1 MFTRREGNMLNR
13 NRFGASRKPYFVRED
28 AIRGLRLLFLLIC
41 SLIIACG
48 GGDDAEM
55 DSEGGEAADST
66 SQESM
71 AKKNEKAI
79 KVNVAPVYTGDL
91 VIPIFADGVI
101 RTPQSV
107 DVRTKIASEVVRVYV
122 DDGDHV
128 SRGQLIAQL
137 DEREY
142 VLALEESRYR
152 YFGALSQAAA
162 EKDTV
167 TVNADA
173 LATYEERKSELERQ
187 VRLGRMKREEYQD
200 ELLALE
206 IEALQNGAFRRQLF
220 EQRTGLGDA
229 RVAESRSKLNLD
241 YTRIRAPFS
250 GTVENLG
257 IVTGEMLSIGTSVCS
272 IVNNNR
278 LEAVVNV
285 LEADLGNLVEGR
297 PVLIAVPATGDTI
310 AGRVDVISPQLDQT
324 SRTCRVIIRF
334 DNPDSRYRPGMF
346 VRAEIAG
353 FIHPDK
359 RLVPKEAVL
368 TRDNRPLVFKVNA
381 DRAQWLYVR
390 TGLENNQWVEIEDVF
405 SGGSLAGGDL
415 VVVSDHLTLAHEA
428 NIRIRRTEPTVD
440 RWVTLNETLE

>member
-1 MFTRREGNMLNR
+1 MLSSSRSGESIRR
-13 NRFGASRKPYFVRED
+13 KVDRERTLPGFR
-28 AIRGLRLLFLLIC
+28 IVFFLIFLLV
-41 SLIIACG
+41 IACG
-48 GGDDAEM
+48 GGEDAETG
-55 DSEGGEAADST
+55 SEGEDQADST
-66 SQESM
+66 AHSSSTE
-71 AKKNEKAI
+71 KNEKAI
-79 KVNVAPVYTGDL
+79 KVNVAPVHQGDL

-101 RTPQSV
+101 QTPQSV
-107 DVRTKIASEVVRVYV
+107 SVKTKVSGEVIKVYV
-122 DDGDHV
+122 DDGDRV
-128 SRGQLIAQL
+128 SRGQMIAQV

-142 VLALEESRYR
+142 ILALEESRYR
-152 YFGALSQAAA
+152 YYGALSQAAA
-162 EKDTV
+162 EKETL

-173 LATYEERKSELERQ
+173 LASYQDRKEELERQ
-187 VRLGRMKREEYQD
+187 LRSGAMNRDEYQD
-200 ELLALE
+200 QLLALE

-229 RVAESRSKLNLD
+229 RLTESRAKLDLE

-250 GTVENLG
+250 GIIENLS
-257 IVTGEMLSIGTSVCS
+257 VVQGEILSVGAPVCS
-272 IVNNNR
+272 IVNNDR

-324 SRTCRVIIRF
+324 SRTCQVIIRF
-334 DNPDSRYRPGMF
+334 KNPEGRYRPGMF

-368 TRDNRPLVFKVNA
+368 TRDNRPLVFKVN
-381 DRAQWLYVR
+381 DGRAQWLYVQ
-390 TGLENNQWVEIEDVF
+390 TGLENNQWVEIVDVF
-405 SGGSLAGGDL
+405 SGGSLSPGDL

-428 NIRIRRTEPTVD
+428 NISIRRTEPTED
-440 RWVTLNETLE
+440 RWVTLNKTLE